1 MEQQSLLRRT
11 VSAESA
17 AIATICLVDLLT
29 TLYWVSQGTAR
40 EGNPVM
46 AYFLQIGTG
55 AFITAKV
62 LTFAPALVAAEWYRP
77 RNPAFVRRLLQWV
90 IVGYL
95 AIYIAGVGAHYGRA
109 LEFYRRL
116 LLG

>member
-1 MEQQSLLRRT
+1 MEQQHVLRRQI
-11 VSAESA
+11 SAETA
-17 AIATICLVDLLT
+17 AIALICCVDLLT
-29 TLYWVSQGTAR
+29 TLFWVSQGKAK

-55 AFITAKV
+55 AFISAKV
-62 LTFAPALVAAEWYRP
+62 LTFAPALVAAEWYRQ
-77 RNPAFVRRLLQWV
+77 RNPAFVKRLLQWV
-90 IVGYL
+90 IVAYL

-116 LLG
+116 LMG